1 MAYGNEALAHQVG
14 MSFIISNMNY
24 RQAKWVIHVLKT

>member
-1 MAYGNEALAHQVG
+1 MDTATKLLHTKG

-24 RQAKWVIHVLKT
+24 RQAKWVIHL